1 MKKTIF
7 YICGKED
14 GRNSIRKDLATLLT
28 EIQGLYE
35 VSSVVEK
42 FINGKTYYIQRVV
55 DKFSNEGVIREVYLA
70 K

>member
-14 GRNSIRKDLATLLT
+14 GRFSIRKDLATLLT

-35 VSSVVEK
+35 LSSVVDK
-42 FINGKTYYIQRVV
+42 YINGETCYIQRVV
-55 DKFSNEGVIREVYLA
+55 DKFSNEGVIREVYLS